1 VDEQQAL
8 SASRLEAYTSHP
20 TTSHTHHHKSVAQSV
35 DFHTA
40 NMKAYLDAFDAAMV
54 QYEE

>member
-20 TTSHTHHHKSVAQSV
+20 TTSHIHHHKSVAQSV